1 MLLSQIPFVPDQAS
15 SVAWQVDAILLAY
28 TLITIFFTVLIAG
41 AVLFFSIKYRR
52 GSSADRSNPIAGSLK
67 LELTWTIAP
76 LILAMAAFTWAAK
89 VYFDMAHVPEGAMEV
104 TVVGRQWMWKIQHPT
119 GQREIN
125 ELHVPMG
132 QPVRLIMTSQD
143 VIHSFFVPAFR
154 VKQDVVPGLYTDLWF
169 EATKPGTYH
178 LFCTE
183 YCGTEHSRMIGTVTV
198 MDPKDY
204 EQWLRSG
211 SVEESMV
218 QTGAR
223 LFRDK
228 GCSGCHSA
236 NSSVRAPL
244 LEGVYNSAVPL
255 DDGTVVMAD
264 DMYMRDSILL
274 PKKQVAAGYKPVM
287 PTFQNQ
293 LSEEELFQL
302 LAYLKSLK

>member
-1 MLLSQIPFVPDQAS
+1 MMLSSIPVVPDQAS
-15 SVAWQVDAILLAY
+15 SVAWQIDLLVLGY
-28 TLITIFFTVLIAG
+28 TLLSIFFVVIVAG
-41 AVLFFSIKYRR
+41 AVFYFAIKYRR
-52 GSSADRSNPIAGSLK
+52 GSNADRSNPIAGSLK
-67 LELTWTIAP
+67 LELTWTIIP
-76 LILAMAAFTWAAK
+76 LLLAMAAFTWGAK
-89 VYFDMAHVPEGAMEV
+89 VYFEVAHAPEGAMEI

-132 QPVRLIMTSQD
+132 QPIRLVMTSQD

-154 VKQDVVPGLYTDLWF
+154 VKQDVVPGMYSDLWF
-169 EATKPGTYH
+169 EPTKPGTYH

-198 MDPKDY
+198 MEAKDY
-204 EQWLRSG
+204 EAWLRSG
-211 SVEESMV
+211 RVEESMV
-218 QTGAR
+218 QSGER

-228 GCSGCHSA
+228 GCSGCHA
-236 NSSVRAPL
+236 GNSSVRAPL
-244 LEGVYNSAVPL
+244 LNGVYGSPVPL
-255 DDGTVVMAD
+255 DDGTIVTAD
-264 DMYMRDSILL
+264 DVYMRDSILL

-287 PTFQNQ
+287 PTYQNQ